1 MIKKGS
7 VIVLDYSTE
16 EIHIY
21 KFHLKDG
28 EMENFIKSKGHTIKG
43 SSWMVVDELKL
54 KIHQFCIMNII
65 IFIEKTKDGRFKRQN

>member
-7 VIVLDYSTE
+7 VIVLDYSTQ

-43 SSWMVVDELKL
+43 CSWMVVDELKL
-54 KIHQFCIMNII
+54 KIH
-65 IFIEKTKDGRFKRQN
+65 